1 MTYPQVKFTVKDL
14 AKFAD
19 DIYFQNR
26 PFSTSPDPPRTLLI
40 PTPGSTPKSWGF
52 HLNLEIKILEAGKG
66 PGFKISSLRNYYNS
80 KLALFFQ
87 LALELGVH
95 RFILASCKKKNG
107 PRAGGQTVLIFQNGL
122 FFQTGPII
130 WFGQEVRIRSPNV
143 LRGTLGK
150 ALVRIS
156 KICGPWFRSYSRRK
170 VIFYVLEYR
179 MRNAPNLGI
188 DCRFGNLTSV
198 END

>member
-66 PGFKISSLRNYYNS
+66 PGFKISSLRNFYNS

-87 LALELGVH
+87 LPLELGVH

-107 PRAGGQTVLIFQNGL
+107 SRAGGQTVLIFQNGL

-130 WFGQEVRIRSPNV
+130 WFGQEVRIRSPNI

-150 ALVRIS
+150 ALVQKSEIY
-156 KICGPWFRSYSRRK
+156 GPRFRSYSRKGCCLRA
-170 VIFYVLEYR
+170 LEYR
-179 MRNAPNLGI
+179 VQMGLDSGI
-188 DCRFGNLTSV
+188 HCRIHKV
-198 END
+198 RV